1 MDTGTKTKKKAGEVD
16 LHQYYLVS
24 GYVNNDGSI
33 ADGSVLPINNTVIA
47 LKDDG
52 NKFIVSTDGKASAE
66 SLQLYIT
73 DADGRICNFDA
84 GSQSKAD
91 EKEVSAKPLEA
102 SNYLKAISEQA
113 KLYFPPKRSV
123 LYHMASSGYDNWATT
138 LRELLNT
145 FENTS
150 AGNAYFDLKA
160 QMNAKKSL
168 LVSSKFSKPENV
180 NNKAYET
187 WYKDHKDHDVPIIFI
202 PRVKAVIVAFSSDVY
217 LDSIVTI
224 RNHLGELCFLGS
236 DATGEE
242 KYSATVKESPN
253 QKDYCATFYAG
264 EDDYAMGES
273 IYQQVYRI
281 EVEPPVDFAK
291 KLGAKKYVIAE
302 KFRFDINNIA
312 GDFQIINGDA
322 ISLEESMIKQF
333 PLLYTNLLEASYKV
347 PDSDKSFLAPYL
359 HGAGLAKDN
368 ASAVSGILGAKS
380 GQSSA
385 KKIGSYIVSNVD
397 VIGNATYGGISAKEV
412 IDVAFS
418 LHDAAGGIE
427 ADFGKLAAVAPELIQ
442 GATET
447 FDAAVASVK
456 NTEFARKVE
465 SYAEISGVT
474 VAAAWDKATEKAVQ
488 NGTVKKIIL
497 KKIELSTATQRW
509 VDIKLYKSRKV
520 RKVLGSDSVSAKIG
534 VISAGLGLASGISGW
549 WQSDTNGDNAVK
561 TLADVAYQY
570 SHYLNQLDVNDD
582 KKIEDN
588 KEKEDKIRQAVNI
601 YKQYFNANNKESEN
615 VKVEGDSISININF
629 PFDRHSFDSQKHEKQ
644 ITDFVKATS
653 ILGEDCSVVL
663 VGHTCDLGKDNY
675 NLALSIRRAA
685 AVKAALQAKGSTFDI
700 RVEGRGETG
709 NSEGLSRE
717 QQRRVEAVVHTTFSR
732 RYFPSREGMDSL
744 ERFRSQSVLFYREE
758 NEQIK
763 AAMKAAVESIL
774 CYPHPVTA
782 AAGVLWAAGSLLMDA
797 GALLDKLVSGSDAV
811 KIINDHD
818 SKGIESADNLI
829 LMTAGLKNPDPK
841 SRYLQSQFRLRA
853 ETLYGLVRL
862 LMRCSVETSDGWYD
876 AWRSST
882 NTKWRDKFN
891 YEENLKYY
899 RVEDYI
905 NIFVLR
911 DGWQLPSGLALPIS
925 IDQHWIQLIEDDILD
940 AILASADSSTYE
952 KIDAGLEK
960 YTGLDVADLAAGINP
975 VTRLALLNDLASAA
989 SKTALFSP
997 IQGFD
1002 YIRFSQSDNYKS
1014 HEKDV
1019 LTAQYQSFF
1028 PVHYHA
1034 AKDLESFAAKFK
1046 TNFKGLTKE
1055 KSLAYCGISVRGLSN
1070 TAESLSGWVPLEN
1083 WLKEKGSLSPMDQ
1096 IRICVFLNPADETV
1110 ASLIKD
1116 GSITYVPVECAPIR
1130 RDGLNI
1136 PGPAVKGFISKIA
1149 EGQLLSEE
1157 KEALDALKDDEGK
1170 DLLVKGA
1177 PLYGA
1182 ILNPFYMFG
1191 ITRINGTRPMA
1202 GEVSSWL
1209 NVDIKDED
1217 KTESLDRYWNFDGVW
1232 NMRYAY
1238 EVMLAKNADCVESVT
1253 YIDDEDE
1260 FPLSIDVD
1268 RVHKIGGSKG
1278 SQPESK
1284 LLNKHFLLAGKN
1296 REPHPPLFEQP
1307 KVYCLLRNP
1316 DTGEIFE
1323 SNKILSDHK
1332 SHGFIRE
1339 LIKNDF
1345 RWDQPLEVIVLLVS
1359 EGLTTW
1365 DYPGV
1370 NLPWKT
1376 VPMILEIGKLRGR
1389 DYNSGTKYKST
1400 FQYLGRF
1407 SGEGA
1412 TANFIRDTEATDTK
1426 KYKKFDPM
1434 LEKMISLFEKPSIV
1448 EGYSKGKAC
1457 FVHAVHIP
1465 LDYQTLTGERK
1476 KGLRPFLVN
1485 PNATVD
1491 EVNDWAFG
1499 FKITTAGDSGLKG
1512 LRAEDNYQVNGPVGL
1527 MDVHSH
1533 WYPSP
1538 KAEFLARYK
1547 EVMDRVKDDI
1557 KTNEN
1562 SRSYDPAVM
1571 LSHWHTWRSLI
1582 IEGQTWWGD
1591 DWTDVITN
1599 WAHDSEGA
1607 SELSGSAP
1615 MLR

>member
-1 MDTGTKTKKKAGEVD
+1 MDTGTKAKKVAGEVD

-52 NKFIVSTDGKASAE
+52 NKFIISTDGKASAE
-66 SLQLYIT
+66 SLQLYMT

-123 LYHMASSGYDNWATT
+123 LYHMASSGYENWAGT
-138 LRELLNT
+138 LRELLKT
-145 FENTS
+145 FRNTS
-150 AGNAYFDLKA
+150 AGTAYFDLKA
-160 QMNAKKSL
+160 QIKDKKSF
-168 LVSSKFSKPENV
+168 LVSSKFSSPESV
-180 NNKAYET
+180 NNKAYEN

-217 LDSIVTI
+217 EDSTITI

-236 DATGEE
+236 DARGEE
-242 KYSATVKESPN
+242 KYSATVKKSFHLP
-253 QKDYCATFYAG
+253 DYCATFYAG
-264 EDDYAMGES
+264 EDDYAIGDS

-281 EVEPPVDFAK
+281 EVE
-291 KLGAKKYVIAE
+291 LGAKGFEAIGIESYVIAE

-333 PLLYTNLLEASYKV
+333 PLLYSSLLEASYKV
-347 PDSDKSFLAPYL
+347 PKSDKSFLAPYL
-359 HGAGLAKDN
+359 HGASLINDN
-368 ASAVSGILGAKS
+368 ANAVSGILGAES
-380 GQSSA
+380 GQGAA

-418 LHDAAGGIE
+418 LHDAAGSIE
-427 ADFGKLAAVAPELIQ
+427 EDLGKLAAVAPELIH

-447 FDAAVASVK
+447 FDAAVAGVK
-456 NTEFARKVE
+456 NTEFTRKVK
-465 SYAEISGVT
+465 SYADISGVT
-474 VAAAWDKATEKAVQ
+474 VAAAWDKATEKVLPNGAVEQ
-488 NGTVKKIIL
+488 IKL
-497 KKIELSTATQRW
+497 KKIELSAATQRW
-509 VDIKLYKSRKV
+509 VDIKLYKSRKI
-520 RKVLGSDSVSAKIG
+520 RKVLGSDGVSAKVG
-534 VISAGLGLASGISGW
+534 VISAGLGLASSVSGW

-582 KKIEDN
+582 KTIEDN

-882 NTKWRDKFN
+882 NTKWRDKFT

-905 NIFVLR
+905 NTFVLR

-925 IDQHWIQLIEDDILD
+925 IDQHWIQLIENDILD
-940 AILASADSSTYE
+940 EILLSTESSTYE
-952 KIDAGLEK
+952 KVEAGLEK
-960 YTGLDVADLAAGINP
+960 YTVYDMAALAAGINP
-975 VTRLALLNDLASAA
+975 VTRLALLGDLDNAM
-989 SKTALFSP
+989 SKTALFSQ

-1034 AKDLESFAAKFK
+1034 AKDLRSFAAKFK
-1046 TNFKGLTKE
+1046 TNFSGLSN
-1055 KSLAYCGISVRGLSN
+1055 KSFAYCGISVRGLSN
-1070 TAESLSGWVPLEN
+1070 TADPLSGWVPLAR
-1083 WLKEKGSLSPMDQ
+1083 WLEDHKSLSPMDQ
-1096 IRICVFLNPADETV
+1096 IRICVFLNPTDTTV
-1110 ASLIKD
+1110 ASLIED
-1116 GSITYVPVECAPIR
+1116 GSIAYVPVECAPIR

-1157 KEALDALKDDEGK
+1157 KKALDALKNGEGK

-1182 ILNPFYMFG
+1182 ILNPFYMYG

-1202 GEVSSWL
+1202 GELSSWL
-1209 NVDIKDED
+1209 NIDIKDED
-1217 KTESLDRYWNFDGVW
+1217 KTESLDSYWNFDGVW

-1238 EVMLAKNADCVESVT
+1238 EVMLAKNADCVNSVT
-1253 YIDDEDE
+1253 YIDGEDE

-1296 REPHPPLFEQP
+1296 RELHPPLFEQP

-1316 DTGEIFE
+1316 ETGEIFE

-1332 SHGFIRE
+1332 SHGFNRE

-1365 DYPGV
+1365 DYPRV

-1389 DYNSGTKYKST
+1389 DYSSGTKYKST
-1400 FQYLGRF
+1400 FQYLGKF

-1412 TANFIRDTEATDTK
+1412 AANFIRDTETADTK
-1426 KYKKFDPM
+1426 KGKKFDPM
-1434 LEKMISLFEKPSIV
+1434 LEKIIGLFDKPSIV

-1457 FVHAVHIP
+1457 SVHAVHIP
-1465 LDYQTLTGERK
+1465 LEYQTLTGERK

-1485 PNATVD
+1485 PNATLEDVS
-1491 EVNDWAFG
+1491 DWAFG

-1512 LRAEDNYQVNGPVGL
+1512 LRAEDNYQVNGPVGF

-1538 KAEFLARYK
+1538 NTEFLARYK
-1547 EVMDRVKDDI
+1547 QEMRKVKDDI
-1557 KTNEN
+1557 KSKKKNQ
-1562 SRSYDPAVM
+1562 SYDPVVM

-1582 IEGQTWWGD
+1582 IKGQTWWGD
-1591 DWTDVITN
+1591 DWTDVITS